1 MTLSKKSAQ
10 KRGLSALVAVLM
22 AFTGLAAIAAPA
34 YATPSGGGNANKAT
48 ICHRTNSATNPY
60 EQITVDLSA
69 VDGNGSSDHLSHTGR
84 VPTSLADAATMK
96 ANNEKWG
103 DIIPLLDAAHPGQ
116 NWTKE
121 GQAIHD
127 NGCNFPT
134 STPPTD
140 VCSNIAGVQTTVPA
154 GLVLE
159 GTKCVTPPTDVCSN
173 IAGVQTTVPDNYA
186 LVNGQCEPDICDN
199 LAGVQATVPDGYA
212 VEYGLCTT
220 INAIYVVAA
229 DPTYTPGTCSKVGT
243 IVTQNTAQYT
253 WEASGTSAATIET
266 ATPVGDVVLDGDL
279 VYGRAVFGPYDLTKL
294 TGDGCLTT
302 PKNASASVAVGT
314 AQTCSDSSVETFTVT
329 NATLSKVD
337 GKTATVLDK
346 TVGDHVAVFTANTN
360 HQFADG
366 TTSLT
371 LNYTVTAHTA
381 SQSTDSSKICYVKP
395 ITPTCSVTAP
405 SPLTASWVNQYV
417 DVVWTANTGHF
428 TAALKAGVHLC
439 GSVTILVSG
448 YAVPA
453 TWDGK
458 GFNSTAV
465 PQQLVGTTKRIVL
478 TNDVRTGEATADLPN
493 CGNAQAD
500 GYTPPE
506 IVVVTSD
513 GHGSQFIAGG
523 LWHIADCVH
532 VTAVKPTNTPG
543 TCSKVGAIVAPNT
556 AQYTWKASGTEAATF
571 ETATAVGNV
580 VLDGKTV
587 FGPYDLSKLSGVGC
601 SSTIT
606 PTPTPTPTT
615 ATTPPTTGIP
625 GGGTDGGDIV
635 GTHVSS
641 SVTGGFNPFELLFAI
656 MAGLAVGLIVWF
668 KTWKH
673 LPFMRK
679 RDVSAGA

>member
-10 KRGLSALVAVLM
+10 KRGLSALVAVAM

-34 YATPSGGGNANKAT
+34 YATPSGGGNADKVT

-60 EQITVDLSA
+60 VQITVDLSA
-69 VDGNGSSDHLSHTGR
+69 VDGNGNSDHLSHTGR

-103 DIIPLLDAAHPGQ
+103 DIIPPVDAAHPGQ

-140 VCSNIAGVQTTVPA
+140 VCSNIAGVQTTVPE

-159 GTKCVTPPTDVCSN
+159 GTKCVTP
-173 IAGVQTTVPDNYA
+173 
-186 LVNGQCEPDICDN
+186 
-199 LAGVQATVPDGYA
+199 
-212 VEYGLCTT
+212 
-220 INAIYVVAA
+220 
-229 DPTYTPGTCSKVGT
+229 
-243 IVTQNTAQYT
+243 
-253 WEASGTSAATIET
+253 
-266 ATPVGDVVLDGDL
+266 
-279 VYGRAVFGPYDLTKL
+279 
-294 TGDGCLTT
+294 
-302 PKNASASVAVGT
+302 
-314 AQTCSDSSVETFTVT
+314 
-329 NATLSKVD
+329 
-337 GKTATVLDK
+337 
-346 TVGDHVAVFTANTN
+346 
-360 HQFADG
+360 
-366 TTSLT
+366 
-371 LNYTVTAHTA
+371 
-381 SQSTDSSKICYVKP
+381 
-395 ITPTCSVTAP
+395 PTCSVTAP
-405 SPLTASWVNQYV
+405 SPLTASWVKQYV

-428 TAALKAGVHLC
+428 TAALKAGVNLC

-465 PQQLVGTTKRIVL
+465 PQHLVGTTKRIVL

-506 IVVVTSD
+506 IVVVTSA
-513 GHGSQFIAGG
+513 GHGDQFITGG

-556 AQYTWKASGTEAATF
+556 AQYTWQASGTEAATF

-587 FGPYDLSKLSGVGC
+587 FGPYDLSKLSGDGC
-601 SSTIT
+601 PSTVT
-606 PTPTPTPTT
+606 PTPTPTPTPAPT
-615 ATTPPTTGIP
+615 PVSATTPPTTGIP

-641 SVTGGFNPFELLFAI
+641 SVTGGFNPSGLLFAI